1 MADIYFG
8 ADRPKAGSSRT
19 LFVSYVLLV
28 AFLAAAVLM
37 QILPLVLPVGP
48 MYWDVLL
55 YYDAV
60 GRMNAGQWP
69 ILDFQVPVGPL
80 EYWLAWLN
88 YQLFPNAHP
97 LLLSQLE
104 WLPITAPAMALIIW
118 DAHKRSSMA
127 VWGLLGAWVV
137 YTALPFND
145 VIYNNFAGSDGYGIY
160 NRHGSH
166 LMFLTAATVLFVRSR
181 VLQTIL
187 LTVLL
192 LSLAFCKITAF
203 GAVGPL
209 LILGLLTRR
218 IHPYVALSTALICIG
233 FTGVLQLATGVVAGY
248 VTDILVLAEENSGT
262 LLPRFLTAISLRFD
276 ILFAGALLCVVL
288 FWREVLSFSRPRDRE
303 KRGFIGLLDGDWVW
317 IGLSLFCG
325 LVFETQNTGG
335 HPYLVAWPA
344 ILRMLLRPSDVFGR
358 ARFLI
363 YVLAAFAVVPAV
375 STIVHKA
382 ARVAALGNSYVAL
395 DEPIL
400 GPIGRI
406 SAKDVYVEQAERMR
420 TFYIAHPEEM
430 VEIAESGALPS
441 FRMFAEHDYQ
451 YLLIKEMGL
460 AARAVERLEARTG
473 EHFRS
478 VLTLDFANPFPFILK
493 RPGTEHVTIGADPS
507 RSIPTPDETTLT
519 AVADTDLVFA
529 PKCPFH
535 HARLELL
542 EIYGPALTDRVR
554 AELTPCYDVLLK
566 PDSPF
571 LKVLSPAGAGETT
584 IR

>member
-8 ADRPKAGSSRT
+8 THRPESGSRRT
-19 LFVSYVLLV
+19 LFVSYVLLA
-28 AFLAAAVLM
+28 AFLALAALV

-55 YYDAV
+55 YYDAI

-88 YQLFPNAHP
+88 YQIFPNAHP

-104 WLPITAPAMALIIW
+104 WLPITAPAMALIVW
-118 DAHKRSSMA
+118 DAHKRSAMA
-127 VWGLLGAWVV
+127 VWGLLVAWML

-145 VIYNNFAGSDGYGIY
+145 MIYNNFAGSDGYGVY

-187 LTVLL
+187 LSVLL

-209 LILGLLTRR
+209 LVLGLLTRR

-233 FTGVLQLATGVVAGY
+233 LTGVLQLATGVVAGY
-248 VTDILVLAEENSGT
+248 VTDILVLAQENSGT

-276 ILFAGALLCVVL
+276 ILAAGALLCLAL
-288 FWREVLSFSRPRDRE
+288 FWREVLSFRRPRDRE
-303 KRGFIGLLDGDWVW
+303 KRGLIGFLDGDWVW

-335 HPYLVAWPA
+335 QPYLVVWPA

-363 YVLAAFAVVPAV
+363 YVLAAFAVIPAV

-382 ARVAALGNSYVAL
+382 ARVAGLGNTYVAL

-400 GPIGRI
+400 GPIGRV

-420 TFYIAHPEEM
+420 SYYIANQDEM
-430 VEIAESGALPS
+430 VEIANTGALPS
-441 FRMFAEHDYQ
+441 FRMFVEHDYQ
-451 YLLIKEMGL
+451 YLLIQEMGR

-493 RPGTEHVTIGADPS
+493 RPGAERVTIGADPS
-507 RSIPTPDETTLT
+507 RSIPTPDEATLL
-519 AVADTDLVFA
+519 AIADTDLILA

-535 HARLELL
+535 RARLEVL
-542 EIYGPALTDRVR
+542 ELYAPALTDRVE
-554 AELTPCYDVLLK
+554 AKLTPCYDVLLK

-571 LKVLSPAGAGETT
+571 LKVLAPAGAAGTG

>member
-8 ADRPKAGSSRT
+8 AYGPETGHRRPPIFPYA
-19 LFVSYVLLV
+19 VLV
-28 AFLAAAVLM
+28 AFLAVAALM
-37 QILPLVLPVGP
+37 QVLPLVLPIGP

-55 YYDAV
+55 YYDAI

-69 ILDFQVPVGPL
+69 VTDFQVPVGPL
-80 EYWLAWLN
+80 EYWLAWVN
-88 YQLFPNAHP
+88 YKVFPNAHP
-97 LLLSQLE
+97 LLLTQLE
-104 WLPITAPAMALIIW
+104 WLPITAPVMALILW
-118 DAHKRSSMA
+118 DAFKRSRMA
-127 VWGLLGAWVV
+127 VWGLLGAWML

-145 VIYNNFAGSDGYGIY
+145 MIYNNFAGTDGYGIY

-166 LMFLTAATVLFVRSR
+166 LMFLTAATVLFVRGR

-187 LTVLL
+187 LSVLL
-192 LSLAFCKITAF
+192 LGLALCKITAF

-209 LILGLLTRR
+209 LVLGLLTRR
-218 IHPYVALSTALICIG
+218 IHPYVALSTAFICIG
-233 FTGVLQLATGVVAGY
+233 VTGILQLATGVVWPY
-248 VTDILVLAEENSGT
+248 VTEILVLANENSGT

-276 ILFAGALLCVVL
+276 ILAAGALLCMVL
-288 FWREVLSFSRPRDRE
+288 FWREVLSFRRPRDRE
-303 KRGFIGLLDGDWVW
+303 RRGFTGFLDGDWVW

-335 HPYLVAWPA
+335 QPYFIAWPA
-344 ILRMLLRPSDVFGR
+344 ILRMLLRPSEVFGR

-363 YVLAAFAVVPAV
+363 YVLTAFAVVPAV
-375 STIVHKA
+375 STLLHKA
-382 ARVAALGNSYVAL
+382 SRVAALGPTYVTL
-395 DEPIL
+395 NEPIL
-400 GPIGRI
+400 GPLGRV

-420 TFYIAHPEEM
+420 GFYIAHQPEM
-430 VEIAESGALPS
+430 VELAETGALPS
-441 FRMFAEHDYQ
+441 FRMFVEHDYQ
-451 YLLIKEMGL
+451 YLLLQEMGR
-460 AARAVERLEARTG
+460 AALAVERLEARTG

-493 RPGTEHVTIGADPS
+493 RPGARRVTIGADPS
-507 RSIPTPDETTLT
+507 RSIPTPDEATLL

-535 HARLELL
+535 RARLEVMDV
-542 EIYGPALTDRVR
+542 YRPALVDRVR

-571 LKVLSPAGAGETT
+571 LKVLAPDGDAKPGV
-584 IR
+584 R